1 MRNFTR
7 KLNICLLLSLLL
19 VALVTPM
26 GAAAADYS
34 CTASIPVRVQVYAET
49 DAEFT
54 VQLEAEEG
62 VPLPEVCS
70 LTVTGS
76 GEVSFGPVAYTV
88 PGDYVY
94 TITQVQGN
102 AKYVTYDDTVYT
114 VTVRVTNDGKGGL
127 VSEIWAVEGQNT
139 QKTEEVRFVNR
150 YTPPTQPPVT
160 QSPGTPPQTGDAA
173 HVAPLMAVF
182 AVAAVALLG
191 LAVGVKRRTHQR

>member
-34 CTASIPVRVQVYAET
+34 CTASIPVWVQVYAET

-62 VPLPEVCS
+62 TPLPENCS
-70 LTVTGS
+70 LTFTGS
-76 GEVSFGPVAYTV
+76 GEGTFGAVEYTV

-94 TITQVQGN
+94 TVTQVKGD
-102 AKYVTYDDTVYT
+102 AKYVTYDDAVYT
-114 VTVRVTNDGKGGL
+114 VTVRVTNDGQGGL
-127 VSEIWAVEGQNT
+127 VSEIWAVKDQGT
-139 QKTEEVRFVNR
+139 QKTEKVRFVNR
-150 YTPPTQPPVT
+150 YTPPTQPP
-160 QSPGTPPQTGDAA
+160 GTPPQTGDVA
-173 HVAPLMAVF
+173 HVAPLMVVF

-191 LAVGVKRRTHQR
+191 LAVGVKRRTHRR